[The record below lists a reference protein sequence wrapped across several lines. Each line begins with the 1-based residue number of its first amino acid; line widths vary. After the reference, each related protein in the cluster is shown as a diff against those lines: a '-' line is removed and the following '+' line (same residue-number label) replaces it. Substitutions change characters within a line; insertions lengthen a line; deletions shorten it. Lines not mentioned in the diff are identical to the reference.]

1 MPKILEIES
10 TPNPNAK
17 KFVLKEA
24 LTHGVARSFESA
36 PQAQG
41 DTLASALFAVPH
53 VTNVYY
59 INNWLTVT
67 QDGGAPW
74 DELLRQLAPPIRAAA
89 AGDVSADRAAGGAGG
104 DPNGDPHRD
113 PQDTLRL
120 EQINALLDQQV
131 RPALMRDGGGLEVMG
146 LDGNQLKV
154 HYQGACGSCPTSLY
168 GTLAAIEN
176 LLHTIEPDLELIP
189 V

>member
-17 KFVLKEA
+17 KFVLKEP
-24 LTHGVARSFESA
+24 LTHGLARSFESA
-36 PQAQG
+36 PQAAG
-41 DTLASALFAVPH
+41 DALAGALFALPH

-59 INNWLTVT
+59 IDNWLTVT

-74 DELLRQLAPPIRAAA
+74 DELLRQLAPPIRAAVA
-89 AGDVSADRAAGGAGG
+89 VASTGAT
-104 DPNGDPHRD
+104 PAQ
-113 PQDTLRL
+113 PQKAIPDNPVDAERL
-120 EQINALLDQQV
+120 AQINALLDQQV
-131 RPALMRDGGGLEVMG
+131 RPALMRDGGGLEVVD
-146 LDGNQLKV
+146 LDGNLLTV

-176 LLHTIEPDLELIP
+176 LLHTIEPELELVP

>member
-17 KFVLKEA
+17 KFVLKEP
-24 LTHGVARSFESA
+24 LTHGLARSFESA
-36 PQAQG
+36 AKAKDDP
-41 DTLASALFAVPH
+41 LATALFAIPH

-59 INNWLTVT
+59 IDNWLTVT
-67 QDGGAPW
+67 QDGSAPW
-74 DELLRQLAPPIRAAA
+74 DELLRQLAPPIRVAEASVGITRAEAEKLIADTA
-89 AGDVSADRAAGGAGG
+89 AGNPIDAE
-104 DPNGDPHRD
+104 
-113 PQDTLRL
+113 RL
-120 EQINALLDQQV
+120 AQINALLDQQV
-131 RPALMRDGGGLEVMG
+131 RPALMRDGGGLEIVQ

-154 HYQGACGSCPTSLY
+154 HYQGACGSCPTSLF

-176 LLHTIEPDLELIP
+176 LLHTIEPELELIP